1 MIRPLGKLDK
11 DPLEVV
17 IILEPIIVATLS
29 YSFLSFIILLRAFDG
44 RHGNQQVN
52 FYLFGKGG

>member
-44 RHGNQQVN
+44 QHANQQVN
-52 FYLFGKGG
+52 FYKVGKGG